1 MVGSDLLKR
10 FLAKNRSICERLER
24 YLPQA
29 RPDLFELYIGSVLE
43 RLNSRPCQIV
53 LDVGGGKTC
62 PLSGLISG
70 KMNSKIVAVDISH
83 NELRENCDVDG
94 KVAADLMRTLPFA
107 SGTADLVI
115 SRSTLEHLID
125 LEHFIREGYRVL
137 KRGGYFIHLFASKF
151 APFALA
157 NQMLPPSLSRR
168 LLHSLFPGSEGICGF
183 PAVYNQC
190 YYSATKRLLVKHGF
204 DPVDIRLSYYQ
215 SRYYQFL
222 VPLFIVSAMYELCVR
237 AIRAKNLC
245 AYLLVVAQKRGG
257 D

>member
-1 MVGSDLLKR
+1 MVASNLLKR
-10 FLAKNRSICERLER
+10 FLATNRSICDRLER

-29 RPDLFELYIGSVLE
+29 RPDLFELYIGCVLE

-53 LDVGGGKTC
+53 LDVGGGKSC
-62 PLSGLISG
+62 PLPGLRSA
-70 KMNSKIVAVDISH
+70 KMNSKIVAVNVSH
-83 NELRENCDVDG
+83 DELRGNCNVDW

-115 SRSTLEHLID
+115 SRSTLEHLSD

-137 KRGGYFIHLFASKF
+137 KGGGYFIHLFASKF

-168 LLHSLFPGSEGICGF
+168 LLHLLIPGSEGICGF

-190 YYSATKRLLVKHGF
+190 YYSATKRLLVKNAF
-204 DPVDIRLSYYQ
+204 DLVDIRLSYYQ
-215 SRYYQFL
+215 SRYYRFL
-222 VPLFIVSAMYELCVR
+222 APLFIVSAIYELCVR
-237 AIRAKNLC
+237 ATGAKNLC
-245 AYLLVVAQKRGG
+245 AYLLVAAQKRER